1 MEFKKKHR
9 MLKVKLIDGSNR
21 TVLID
26 DSSLLGE
33 ILAVVCKKVQINNPD
48 EYGLR
53 IEGKGDSTC
62 VPFLSAVFVMVARL
76 LPCRCV
82 SRSLPLL
89 LVSS

>member
-1 MEFKKKHR
+1 

-21 TVLID
+21 TVLVD
-26 DSSLLGE
+26 DSALLGE

-62 VPFLSAVFVMVARL
+62 IRFPITVTDERASHWGHWKKIDSTLFRFPGAAI
-76 LPCRCV
+76 
-82 SRSLPLL
+82 
-89 LVSS
+89 